1 MACIVEAG
9 KMPKKGIQ
17 SIQKMEVHTHEYVS
31 MLIIFGDHYILL
43 LNPTIGIKVGRQWE
57 QPMPQN
63 TKRDLSKDM
72 GYS

>member
-1 MACIVEAG
+1 MGKASKSNICNRSITTKMACIVKAG

-43 LNPTIGIKVGRQWE
+43 LNPTIGIKVGRQ
-57 QPMPQN
+57 
-63 TKRDLSKDM
+63 
-72 GYS
+72 